1 MLLRIFDKVSEIL
14 AEFEKAA
21 TPYAVCLLQV
31 EVADSLDRLD
41 SMTPPDWSN
50 PWSSP
55 FDPPVSQI
63 AVYLSEKH
71 VRDLLIA
78 LRELESR
85 RMQEA
90 NVRVRGPENL
100 ALIGELGSYPP
111 ESFEPAELSEARRLR
126 HAWLAAQNAVYTCR
140 KKALEDL
147 RQRVEAAIEGLAVE
161 ETSP

>member
-78 LRELESR
+78 LRELEQSGAIR
-85 RMQEA
+85 FDRHRIWIVSE
-90 NVRVRGPENL
+90 
-100 ALIGELGSYPP
+100 EL
-111 ESFEPAELSEARRLR
+111 LR
-126 HAWLAAQNAVYTCR
+126 SIAML
-140 KKALEDL
+140 
-147 RQRVEAAIEGLAVE
+147 
-161 ETSP
+161 